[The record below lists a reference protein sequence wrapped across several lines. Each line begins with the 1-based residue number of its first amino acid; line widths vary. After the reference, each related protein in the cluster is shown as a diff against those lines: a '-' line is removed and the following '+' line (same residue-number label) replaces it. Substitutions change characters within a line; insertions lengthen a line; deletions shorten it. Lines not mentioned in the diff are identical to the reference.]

1 VKRVLILTYSFPP
14 CLDSGMYRP
23 LGFVRYLR
31 QYNWEPVVVTVE
43 ERFHNFIF
51 IDHES
56 MNKVP
61 AGVEIYR
68 TKLPFECLQR
78 FASPHYQ
85 ASQTVKSTRTAL
97 RAWRM
102 NVRKCL
108 KKFDFLVPDFF
119 IFWLP
124 YVVRLLI
131 SNKKIRRT
139 DVVFSTS
146 PPESVIVIGF
156 VVSRLLGVPHVVDLR
171 DAWTGEHFV
180 HRKKW
185 RIRNAFESL
194 MERFI
199 LKRASGVI
207 CVTDTMKKDYIK
219 AYPCLQNKI
228 ITVTNG
234 FDEGDMNVQETIT
247 LPKGSFVYTGFLFP
261 ERNPYPFLSGLKELF
276 EEGLVKRQEVKIY
289 LVGIIWKEPEEMVEE
304 LGLQDVVLIK
314 EQVPHR
320 ESIAFQKAA
329 DVLLLFGTGSPC
341 EMTGKIF
348 EYLASGRFI
357 FALSRK
363 GGEID
368 ELLKKTGAGIVVD
381 CDDKESIKKAF
392 FDIVVKL
399 RAGLLYSQ
407 HKLNNSVIA
416 QYSRSSL
423 TGQLARVFGTVVTA
437 K

>member
-1 VKRVLILTYSFPP
+1 MR
-14 CLDSGMYRP
+14 RP

-51 IDHES
+51 IDTES

-68 TKLPFECLQR
+68 TKLPFEYFQR
-78 FASPHYQ
+78 FASPYYQ
-85 ASQTVKSTRTAL
+85 SSQKVELKKTVL
-97 RAWRM
+97 RAWYM

-108 KKFDFLVPDFF
+108 KKFNFLVPDS
-119 IFWLP
+119 IILWLP

-131 SNKKIRRT
+131 SNKKIRRI

-146 PPESVIVIGF
+146 PPESVAVIGF
-156 VVSRLLGVPHVVDLR
+156 IVSRLLGVPHIVDFR
-171 DAWTGEHFV
+171 DAWT
-180 HRKKW
+180 KKPSVYPQKG
-185 RIRNAFESL
+185 RIKSALGLL

-199 LKRASGVI
+199 LKRASAVI

-219 AYPCLQNKI
+219 AYPWLRNKI

-234 FDEGDMNVQETIT
+234 FDKSDMNVMETIT

-261 ERNPYPFLSGLKELF
+261 ERSPYPFLSGLKELL

-314 EQVPHR
+314 EQVSHR

-381 CDDKESIKKAF
+381 CDDKDSIKKAF
-392 FDIVVKL
+392 FDIVVRL

-407 HKLNNSVIA
+407 HKLNNGVIA
-416 QYSRSSL
+416 QYSRISL